1 MHHWWHQRTTAGDL
15 ASSKPQIVMELKNKE
30 DKQGLNKQMTEYDE
44 YVNEQEG
51 YQQDDLNV
59 EQKDNIEQSDEDDY
73 EEYYEDDDEN
83 AEDIKGSIKLDD
95 KQNQLTN
102 LNNGNK
108 EEDVAKSA
116 VSTNSANFIIPPP
129 IPIITASQ
137 INSSYQFSNP
147 QDPAQIDMDFVNQ
160 PTVKIT
166 RVPSNQYFPTPS
178 ISQLS
183 LSSTFLL

>member
-1 MHHWWHQRTTAGDL
+1 MATHFSSPTIWNLNPGIKDQINERRDKIQSFSEYGSEQNMHHWWHQRTTAGDL

-30 DKQGLNKQMTEYDE
+30 DKEGRDKQMTEYDE

-59 EQKDNIEQSDEDDY
+59 EQKDNIELSDEDDY
-73 EEYYEDDDEN
+73 EEYYEDDEQN

-95 KQNQLTN
+95 KKNQLTN

-137 INSSYQFSNP
+137 I
-147 QDPAQIDMDFVNQ
+147 
-160 PTVKIT
+160 
-166 RVPSNQYFPTPS
+166 
-178 ISQLS
+178 
-183 LSSTFLL
+183 